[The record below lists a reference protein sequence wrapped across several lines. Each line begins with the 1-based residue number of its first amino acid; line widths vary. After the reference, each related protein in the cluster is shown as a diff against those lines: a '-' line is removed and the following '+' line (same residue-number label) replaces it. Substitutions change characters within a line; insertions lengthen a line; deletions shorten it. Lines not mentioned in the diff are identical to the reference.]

1 MPSPLPPDDL
11 YWHRPLEVRQL
22 RLSVAGLGPDP
33 FFDAPIFLSVF
44 CVGRSP
50 QAQGCL
56 PDPERRLSLRHFEI
70 ELRDA
75 QHRLRNLSINGT
87 ILNGTLLKDDKAEQ
101 VLEDGDVINAGAY
114 TIHVN
119 LTPGPFAGLSEGAD
133 SWLIALNRAKPKL
146 DDTD

>member
-22 RLSVAGLGPDP
+22 RLSVAGLGPHP
-33 FFDAPIFLSVF
+33 FFDAPIYLHLF

-56 PDPERRLSLRHFEI
+56 LDPERRLSLRHFEI
-70 ELRDA
+70 ELREG

-87 ILNGTLLKDDKAEQ
+87 VLNGTLLTDNTVEQ
-101 VLEDGDVINAGAY
+101 VLEDGDVIQAGAS
-114 TIHVN
+114 TITVH
-119 LTPGPFAGLSEGAD
+119 LKPGPFAGLSEGTD
-133 SWLIALNRAKPKL
+133 IWLAALNRAKPKQ